1 MLHSMRW
8 YSRSNLRNCLS
19 VVAIISIVACNFCPT
34 VGVQVNNQ
42 STLSAAEEREAQ
54 QLSRTFTT
62 RLGDTLDFKIAI
74 HELFIGDAAAHY
86 LAREKQRQSQL
97 GASNVTL
104 SSGLFVDAALLEKA
118 APDDWLRLYAE
129 ANNFLML
136 GIIHAS
142 LRNIDFG
149 DVKPFDL
156 YPPSVRELLDTN
168 PLLRNLIQKKS
179 ELRTLKSADEMR
191 SAAATLEQ
199 ANKAMRAILPAR
211 VDIEATVMRLVMRSL
226 AGGRR
231 LTPEEMDNGRAN
243 LLKPRLDITNS
254 DYFGFP
260 KGTRMIWISSFAMMD
275 LLLVRVDG
283 KLRIVW
289 TQPIDD

>member
-1 MLHSMRW
+1 
-8 YSRSNLRNCLS
+8 
-19 VVAIISIVACNFCPT
+19 VVVTISIVACSFYPT

-62 RLGDTLDFKIAI
+62 RLGDTLDFNVAV

-86 LAREKQRQSQL
+86 LAREKQWQSQL
-97 GASNVTL
+97 GASDVTL

-118 APDDWLRLYAE
+118 APADWLKLYAE
-129 ANNFLML
+129 ATNFLLL

-142 LRNIDFG
+142 LKNVDFE
-149 DVKPFDL
+149 DVKASDL

-179 ELRTLKSADEMR
+179 ELRRMKSAEEMR
-191 SAAATLEQ
+191 SAAGTLEQ
-199 ANKAMRAILPAR
+199 ANKVMRAMLPAR
-211 VDIEATVMRLVMRSL
+211 VDVEKTVMRLVMRSL

-231 LTPEEMDNGRAN
+231 LTPAELDAGRAS
-243 LLKPRLDITNS
+243 LLKPRLKIS
-254 DYFGFP
+254 EYDYFGFP
-260 KGTRMIWISSFAMMD
+260 KGTRMIWISSFAMLD

-289 TQPIDD
+289 AQPIDD